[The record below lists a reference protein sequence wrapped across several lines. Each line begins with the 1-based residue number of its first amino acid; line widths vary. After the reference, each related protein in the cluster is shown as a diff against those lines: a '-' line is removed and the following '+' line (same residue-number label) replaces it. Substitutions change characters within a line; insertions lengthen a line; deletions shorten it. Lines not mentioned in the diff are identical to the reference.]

1 MSRFSMTLGYIPD
14 YTIVLCAWKFSDCKW
29 TAHVG
34 KALCELLDRKGYIYT
49 KERVMYPFRHWDIN
63 ASFMHN
69 ESGKV
74 FRLVFA
80 SDEGR
85 LRGYAH
91 GETLYVGYY
100 DDRGSEISPIDN
112 LSNCAEEFIRE
123 VILKNKL
130 EDLM

>member
-1 MSRFSMTLGYIPD
+1 MSRFSMTLGYD